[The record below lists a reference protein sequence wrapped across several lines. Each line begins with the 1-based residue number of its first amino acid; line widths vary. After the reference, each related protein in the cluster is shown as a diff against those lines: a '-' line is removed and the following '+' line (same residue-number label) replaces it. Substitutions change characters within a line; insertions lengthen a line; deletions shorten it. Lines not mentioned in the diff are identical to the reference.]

1 MDKNVYAPELNL
13 FVSIKDGTSNCI
25 MALSNGID
33 WELVNNNFGGLRGI
47 VWAGELEGFVITT
60 LKSPAYITSTNGK
73 DWTSAVYD
81 NQTYTGSDTSITYSP
96 ELNLF
101 FSAGRIGVSKASA
114 DNFIWYSVLSHTTSG
129 KIAKSIA
136 WSSELNMVVVVY
148 INEDASSRTGAALR

>member
-1 MDKNVYAPELNL
+1 M
-13 FVSIKDGTSNCI
+13 
-25 MALSNGID
+25 
-33 WELVNNNFGGLRGI
+33 
-47 VWAGELEGFVITT
+47 EGFFITT